1 MHLPPSAAKISHT
14 LVTHEDSREDP
25 YYWLGN
31 REIPEVIEYLET
43 ENRYAKEVMLHTQG
57 LQDEVVKELTSR
69 VVESDTSAPV
79 KDDGYEYYYRDRKEN
94 SYLTH
99 CRRKIGSLDTEEI
112 LIDENELAKGYSYFR
127 LNALSVSPNHEIV
140 GYGTDTTGD
149 ERCTIQFLRLADR
162 QIFSETIENTSGNH
176 VWNNH
181 GTHVY
186 YTTLNQ
192 ANRPCRLF
200 RHRLGD
206 SSDKDQL
213 LFEESD
219 EAFYLH
225 VSNTDSRRY
234 ISLQASSAV
243 TTEVHLLDAEDDQ
256 CDPRLIFQRIANVE
270 YSVEDRAN
278 DLYVLTNEDA
288 VNFRFMKTSLSAPDK
303 SNWETVIPHS
313 EHITLTGFRIF
324 RSFIAVSERFE
335 GLPSVRILNES
346 MDSLRVEKPAEIQE
360 LHIGDNREFD
370 TSVCRLNGSSL
381 VLPYSQYDC
390 DMKTGEL
397 SHIKTR
403 PVGGGYRPADYTVER
418 HLAISH
424 DGTKVPLYIVSKK
437 EMANT
442 KPAHVLLY
450 AYGSYGLSYP
460 LYFSSARLSL
470 LERGIK
476 YAVAHVRGG
485 AEFGEMWYHDGK
497 LLSKK
502 NTFLDFSAC
511 ANYLLDS
518 GITESDKL
526 AIEGGSAG
534 GLVLGNY
541 LNTNPGRCRVAVAH
555 VPFVDILT
563 TILDDSLPL
572 SITERDEWGDPN
584 DKEFYDYIKSYSPY
598 DNVSA
603 GQFPALYISA
613 GLNDPRVGY
622 WEPAKWTAKI
632 RACKTDDNL
641 LILRTEMHSGHGGK
655 SGRYDKF
662 RETSIE
668 YAFII
673 DQLLADQ
680 NT

>member
-1 MHLPPSAAKISHT
+1 MYPPPSAAKISHT
-14 LVTHEDSREDP
+14 LVAHEESREDP
-25 YYWLGN
+25 YYWLGD
-31 REIPEVIEYLET
+31 RETPEVIEYLET
-43 ENRYAKEVMLHTQG
+43 ENRYAKEVMLHTKG
-57 LQDEVVKELTSR
+57 LQDEIVKELTSR

-99 CRRKIGSLDTEEI
+99 CRRKIGDLDTEEF
-112 LIDENELAKGYSYFR
+112 LIDENELAKGCSYFR
-127 LNALSVSPNHEIV
+127 LNALSVSPNHDIV
-140 GYGTDTTGD
+140 GYATDTTGD
-149 ERCTIQFLRLADR
+149 EKCIIQFLRLADR
-162 QIFSETIENTSGNH
+162 QLFSETIENTSGNH

-219 EAFYLH
+219 EAFYLY

-243 TTEVHLLDAEDDQ
+243 TTEVYLLDAEDDQ
-256 CDPRLIFQRIANVE
+256 CDPQLIFQRIANVE

-303 SNWETVIPHS
+303 SNWKTVIPHS
-313 EHITLTGFRIF
+313 EHITLTDFRMF

-360 LHIGDNREFD
+360 LHIGDNRVFD

-390 DMKTGEL
+390 DMKTGKL

-403 PVGGGYRPADYTVER
+403 PVGGGYRPADYAVER
-418 HLAISH
+418 HLAISQ
-424 DGTKVPLYIVSKK
+424 DGTKVPLYIVFKK
-437 EMANT
+437 EMANI

-497 LLSKK
+497 LLNKK
-502 NTFLDFSAC
+502 NTFLDFTAC

-534 GLVLGNY
+534 GLVVGNY

-584 DKEFYDYIKSYSPY
+584 EKEFYDYINP
-598 DNVSA
+598 
-603 GQFPALYISA
+603 
-613 GLNDPRVGY
+613 
-622 WEPAKWTAKI
+622 
-632 RACKTDDNL
+632 
-641 LILRTEMHSGHGGK
+641 ILRMT
-655 SGRYDKF
+655 
-662 RETSIE
+662 T
-668 YAFII
+668 
-673 DQLLADQ
+673 
-680 NT
+680 

>member
-1 MHLPPSAAKISHT
+1 MHPPPSAAKFSHT
-14 LVTHEDSREDP
+14 LVAHEESREDP
-25 YYWLGN
+25 YYWLGD
-31 REIPEVIEYLET
+31 RESPEVIEYLET

-57 LQDEVVKELTSR
+57 LQDEIVKELTSR

-99 CRRKIGSLDTEEI
+99 CRRKIGDLDTEEI
-112 LIDENELAKGYSYFR
+112 LIDENELANGCSYFR

-140 GYGTDTTGD
+140 GYATDTTGD
-149 ERCTIQFLRLADR
+149 EKCIIQFLRLADR
-162 QIFSETIENTSGNH
+162 QLFSETIENTSGNH

-243 TTEVHLLDAEDDQ
+243 TTEVYLLDAEDDQ

-270 YSVEDRAN
+270 YSVEDRDN

-303 SNWETVIPHS
+303 SNWETVIPYS
-313 EHITLTGFRIF
+313 EHITLTDFRMF

-360 LHIGDNREFD
+360 LHIGDNRVFD

-403 PVGGGYRPADYTVER
+403 PVGGGYRPADYAVER

-424 DGTKVPLYIVSKK
+424 DGTKVPLYIVFKK

-497 LLSKK
+497 LLNKK
-502 NTFLDFSAC
+502 NTFLDF
-511 ANYLLDS
+511 
-518 GITESDKL
+518 
-526 AIEGGSAG
+526 
-534 GLVLGNY
+534 
-541 LNTNPGRCRVAVAH
+541 
-555 VPFVDILT
+555 
-563 TILDDSLPL
+563 TIVRQL
-572 SITERDEWGDPN
+572 
-584 DKEFYDYIKSYSPY
+584 
-598 DNVSA
+598 SA
-603 GQFPALYISA
+603 GQW
-613 GLNDPRVGY
+613 N
-622 WEPAKWTAKI
+622 
-632 RACKTDDNL
+632 
-641 LILRTEMHSGHGGK
+641 H
-655 SGRYDKF
+655 
-662 RETSIE
+662 
-668 YAFII
+668 
-673 DQLLADQ
+673 
-680 NT
+680 